1 VDWVTTLGG
10 DRVGRLLDAVPDPT
24 LVVDDSGVV
33 RFANGEATRVFGWPR
48 QELLGRSL
56 RELVPDWDADKP
68 QPTGRGQS
76 LSHALARHRNG
87 RTVPVDLTLAPIEES
102 TGFVAVFLHDVSSR
116 IQLEQEAERTRD
128 ELIANISHE
137 LRTPLTSIVGYLE
150 LISELG
156 EDEVGPQARR
166 LVEIVAR
173 NAVRELRLVNDLL
186 AVSFVDDY
194 LARTSLE
201 QVDLGVLV
209 GQVVEEQ
216 QLFAHGAGLT
226 LRLQAEDSVM
236 VRGDSDRL
244 VRLLE
249 NLVVNS
255 CKFTPPGGEIRV
267 TVAGD
272 GPNAVLTVADTG
284 IGVSAAERER
294 IFERMYRAPGAIDRQ
309 VEGAG
314 LGLSI
319 AKAIV
324 EAHSGTIT
332 VDSTPG
338 LGTTVQV
345 ALPRSEPRL

>member
-1 VDWVTTLGG
+1 MDWLTTLGG
-10 DRVGRLLDAVPDPT
+10 DRIGRLLDAVPDPT
-24 LVVDDSGVV
+24 LVVDASGALQ
-33 RFANGEATRVFGWPR
+33 FANEQAASLFGSSR
-48 QELLGRSL
+48 HDLLGRNV
-56 RELVPDWDADKP
+56 RDLVQGWSSVDILGPDSGGPAVS
-68 QPTGRGQS
+68 QTS
-76 LSHALARHRNG
+76 ARHRNG
-87 RTVPVDLTLAPIEES
+87 RTIPVELTVAPIDDSEGS
-102 TGFVAVFLHDVSSR
+102 VAVFLRDVR
-116 IQLEQEAERTRD
+116 TRLQLEQEADRMRD

-156 EDEVGPQARR
+156 EDEVGTQARK

-186 AVSFVDDY
+186 AVSFVDEY

-201 QVDLGVLV
+201 QVDLSVLT
-209 GQVVEEQ
+209 GQIIEEQ
-216 QLFAHGAGLT
+216 QLFAHGAGLALLLT
-226 LRLQAEDSVM
+226 AEDGVV
-236 VRGDSDRL
+236 VRGDADRL

-267 TVAGD
+267 AVTGD
-272 GPNAVLTVADTG
+272 GPDAVLTVEDTG
-284 IGVSAAERER
+284 IGVSEAERER
-294 IFERMYRAPGAIDRQ
+294 IFERMYRAPGAIDRH

-324 EAHSGTIT
+324 DAHSGTIT
-332 VDSTPG
+332 LDSAPG
-338 LGTTVQV
+338 RGTRVRV
-345 ALPRSEPRL
+345 ALPRVSA